1 MRVPYILLAI
11 SFFFIFLSFTM
22 QIIVGI
28 SKSNEEKLSLARKQ
42 IQIEAVER
50 GLGEWEVSTDG
61 SIEFKWKE
69 VEND

>member
-1 MRVPYILLAI
+1 MQVPYILLAI

-28 SKSNEEKLSLARKQ
+28 SKSNEEKELHAIKQ

-61 SIEFKWKE
+61 TIQFKWKE
-69 VEND
+69 VENE

>member
-1 MRVPYILLAI
+1 MQVPYILLAI
-11 SFFFIFLSFTM
+11 SFFFIFLGFTM

-28 SKSNEEKLSLARKQ
+28 SKSNEEKELHTIKQ

-61 SIEFKWKE
+61 TIQFKWKE
-69 VEND
+69 VENE